1 MKDQSQSITILLAE
15 DDADYCTLVKKA
27 FQKVDLD
34 YDLFF
39 VEDGIDLLQYL
50 NKQGRYH
57 SPASAPRPDLILLD
71 LKMPRMDGCQALAEI
86 KKDVHLRGIP
96 VVVLTNST
104 TQDDILRTYDL
115 GGAGFIIK
123 PVTFEDM
130 LEVVRVVNEYWFEV
144 VELASGERVKK
155 VKHNNSVLTHSG

>member
-1 MKDQSQSITILLAE
+1 
-15 DDADYCTLVKKA
+15 
-27 FQKVDLD
+27 
-34 YDLFF
+34 
-39 VEDGIDLLQYL
+39 
-50 NKQGRYH
+50 
-57 SPASAPRPDLILLD
+57 
-71 LKMPRMDGCQALAEI
+71 
-86 KKDVHLRGIP
+86 LRGIP